1 MSARDPS
8 TGEIKQRRSV
18 RTSIIVP
25 VAVEEAVVRARR
37 RERGRV
43 RITKTVETEEQ
54 TLSGTARV
62 QEVLVERVTID
73 RFVERPAGAR
83 QEGDTLVIPV
93 FEEVPVVV
101 MKLKLKEEIRVTRR
115 TASEERRIPVTL
127 RRERVTVER
136 LAATESQEPETRH
149 E

>member
-1 MSARDPS
+1 MSARDSPA
-8 TGEIKQRRSV
+8 GEAKQP
-18 RTSIIVP
+18 RTSRASIIVP
-25 VAVEEAVVRARR
+25 VAIEDAIVKTRR

-43 RITKTVETEEQ
+43 RIAKTVETEDQEV
-54 TLSGTARV
+54 SGTARV
-62 QEVLVERVTID
+62 QEVLVERVAID

-115 TASEERRIPVTL
+115 TASEERRMPVTL

-136 LAATESQEPETRH
+136 VGAAELQESETRH
-149 E
+149 K